1 MRTPHRQGHT
11 RWTKLPLVF
20 AVGTLSAAM
29 LAACGSDTTTDTT
42 DGSAGPSNPATA
54 SATPTTTD
62 ALSGRI
68 VGAEDAPEG
77 LTHEDFY
84 AMFGSTEETPKDTIN
99 PPECEPLI
107 FDSHTMFNW
116 GSQARGTTAVSMYNS
131 ADGDQTAFIKIEED
145 AARPV
150 PDAGACATVTTEN
163 TSTLGTSR
171 TTYAIAPKELPIEGA
186 DTVVAVDQN
195 LQGLTLDDADMS
207 GARAGERTT
216 VVIAQAHGHTITAV
230 GTGDIP
236 DQVITDL
243 VNKQIHKLAS

>member
-29 LAACGSDTTTDTT
+29 LAACGSDTATDTT
-42 DGSAGPSNPATA
+42 DGSAGPSSPAAA
-54 SATPTTTD
+54 SATPTTAD

-84 AMFGSTEETPKDTIN
+84 AMFGSTEETPKDTIT

-116 GSQARGTTAVSMYNS
+116 GSQARGTTAVSMYSS
-131 ADGDQTAFIKIEED
+131 AGGDQTAFVKLEEGGS
-145 AARPV
+145 V
-150 PDAGACATVTTEN
+150 PDAAACATVTSEN
-163 TSTLGTSR
+163 TSALGNSR
-171 TTYAIAPKELPIEGA
+171 TTYAIAPKQLPVEGA

-236 DQVITDL
+236 DQAITDL

>member
-29 LAACGSDTTTDTT
+29 LAACGSDTATDTT
-42 DGSAGPSNPATA
+42 DGSAGPSSPAAA

-216 VVIAQAHGHTITAV
+216 VVITQAHGHTITAV
-230 GTGDIP
+230 GTDDIP
-236 DQVITDL
+236 DQTITDL

>member
-1 MRTPHRQGHT
+1 MRAPHRQGHT

-29 LAACGSDTTTDTT
+29 LAACGSDTATDTT
-42 DGSAGPSNPATA
+42 DGSAGPSSPATA
-54 SATPTTTD
+54 TATPTTAD
-62 ALSGRI
+62 ALSVRI

-77 LTHEDFY
+77 LTHEDF
-84 AMFGSTEETPKDTIN
+84 
-99 PPECEPLI
+99 
-107 FDSHTMFNW
+107 
-116 GSQARGTTAVSMYNS
+116 
-131 ADGDQTAFIKIEED
+131 
-145 AARPV
+145 
-150 PDAGACATVTTEN
+150 
-163 TSTLGTSR
+163 
-171 TTYAIAPKELPIEGA
+171 YAIAPKELPIEGA

-236 DQVITDL
+236 DRAITDL
-243 VNKQIHKLAS
+243 VNKQIRKLAS